1 MVVGRSKR
9 PGTEVRSCPM
19 VDRVRGRPLT
29 LSMEGDHSAPNNVW
43 RDVLLP
49 CADPPPL
56 PLVAPAAVG
65 AEACFA
71 SETAFCCVAVG
82 L

>member
-1 MVVGRSKR
+1 
-9 PGTEVRSCPM
+9 
-19 VDRVRGRPLT
+19 
-29 LSMEGDHSAPNNVW
+29 MEGDHSAPNNVW

-82 L
+82 VTGLLVWNLCKIPSHGIVHIT